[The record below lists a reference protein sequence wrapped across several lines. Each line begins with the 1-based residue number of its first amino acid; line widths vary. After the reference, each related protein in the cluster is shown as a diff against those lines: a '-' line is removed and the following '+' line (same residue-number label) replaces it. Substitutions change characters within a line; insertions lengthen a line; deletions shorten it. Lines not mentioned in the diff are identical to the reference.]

1 LSTHVYA
8 GSIANLNP
16 DLNLS
21 QILPMLDEETGAE
34 PRVISA
40 NIVDPYL
47 LLIRD
52 DSSAYLAS
60 IDKNN
65 ELEEVEKEDAFLV
78 STKWLSGCLYRDHS
92 GIFGGQA
99 ERGSKKEE
107 DILMFLLSAAG
118 ALYVSSHI
126 LHTLITGRY

>member
-1 LSTHVYA
+1 
-8 GSIANLNP
+8 
-16 DLNLS
+16 
-21 QILPMLDEETGAE
+21 MLDEETGAE

-65 ELEEVEKEDAFLV
+65 ELEEVEKENAFLV
-78 STKWLSGCLYRDHS
+78 LTKWLSGCLYRDHS
-92 GIFGGQA
+92 GIFGEQA

-118 ALYVSSHI
+118 ALHVSSRI
-126 LHTLITGRY
+126 LHTLITG